1 MAQLRQKQTAKTI
14 GLCALGATTAVAGA
28 LWLPMLGA
36 SGMVVESSASSVT
49 DTAQTLGAAETEQV
63 STSAHVVVHVDGAVM
78 LPGVYEL
85 ADGARVNDAIE
96 LAGGLT
102 AEADTSTLNL
112 AAKLADGQK
121 VTVPLV
127 GESTNSASSGEA
139 TLSAD
144 GSGSSAAAANTLVN
158 INTASADELDTLPG
172 VGPSTAAT
180 IIQDREE
187 SGPFTSIEDIM
198 RISGIGEK
206 KFAKIKD
213 YICV

>member
-139 TLSAD
+139 MLSAD
-144 GSGSSAAAANTLVN
+144 GSGSSAANTLVN

-180 IIQDREE
+180 IIQDREQ

>member
-49 DTAQTLGAAETEQV
+49 DAAQTSGAAETEQV

-139 TLSAD
+139 MLSAD
-144 GSGSSAAAANTLVN
+144 GSGSSAANTLVN

-180 IIQDREE
+180 IIQDREQ